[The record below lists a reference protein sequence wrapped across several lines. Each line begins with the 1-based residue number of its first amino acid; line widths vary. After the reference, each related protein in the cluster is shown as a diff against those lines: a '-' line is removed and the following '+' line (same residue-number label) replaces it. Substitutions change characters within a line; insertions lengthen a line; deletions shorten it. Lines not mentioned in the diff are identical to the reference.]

1 MNTPSFSYLKF
12 LCVLDEIEM
21 HALDLLIKL
30 RDYDI
35 FHKMRLYRI
44 RMYRTNSKFPLEDI
58 LKPDPVV
65 VVVWIDL
72 KQTKYQNVISF

>member
-1 MNTPSFSYLKF
+1 
-12 LCVLDEIEM
+12 M
-21 HALDLLIKL
+21 HAIDLLIKL

-44 RMYRTNSKFPLEDI
+44 RMYRTNSKFPLKDI

-72 KQTKYQNVISF
+72 KHTKYQNVICS